1 MTMKA
6 LIINVL
12 KKAKLY
18 NPVQRFALNII
29 QNRISYQSNADKFY
43 GQFIQD
49 GDLCF
54 DIGSNVGARAKIFR
68 RLGAK
73 VICLEPQEECLKI
86 LHLAFKNDNNVQIVG
101 SAVGAKIGTAQLT
114 MSIHNDLIASLSD
127 KYVKESRFSKDF
139 DDSKTQEVELTTL
152 DELIAKFGKPKFC
165 KIDVEGFEL
174 EVLKGLTQP
183 LEYVSLEFAKE
194 FLDDTEKCLMHLSN
208 LGAKRFTYSEGDSL
222 APFSSDWYLS
232 VETLMQ
238 KMRTHQNKDFWG
250 DVYISFE

>member
-1 MTMKA
+1 MKT

-12 KKAKLY
+12 KKVKLY

-29 QNRISYQSNADKFY
+29 QNRTSYQSNADEFY

-54 DIGSNVGARAKIFR
+54 DIGANVGARTKIFR
-68 RLGAK
+68 RLGEK
-73 VICLEPQEECLKI
+73 VVCLEPQEECLKI
-86 LHLAFKNDNNVQIVG
+86 LHSTFKNDIDVQIVDC
-101 SAVGAKIGTAQLT
+101 AVGATVGTAQLT

-127 KYVKESRFSKDF
+127 KYVKESRFSEDF
-139 DDSKTQEVELTTL
+139 DDSKTQEVNVTTL
-152 DELIAKFGKPKFC
+152 DELIAKYGKPKFC

-174 EVLKGLTQP
+174 EVLKGLSQP
-183 LEYVSLEFAKE
+183 LHYVSLEFAKE
-194 FLDDTEKCLMHLSN
+194 FLDDTEKCLTILSN

-222 APFSSDWYLS
+222 ALFSANWHSS
-232 VETLMQ
+232 SKTLMQ
-238 KMRTHQNKDFWG
+238 EMRTHQNSDFWG

>member
-1 MTMKA
+1 MKT
-6 LIINVL
+6 LIINTL
-12 KKAKLY
+12 KKVKMY

-29 QNRISYQSNADKFY
+29 QNRASYHSNADKFY
-43 GQFIQD
+43 GQFIQN

-54 DIGSNVGARAKIFR
+54 DIGANVGARAKIFR

-73 VICLEPQEECLKI
+73 VVCLEPQEECLKI
-86 LHLAFKNDNNVQIVG
+86 LNSTFENDKNVQIVG
-101 SAVGAKIGTAQLT
+101 SAVGANVGIAQLT

-127 KYVKESRFSKDF
+127 KYVKESRFSEDF
-139 DDSKTQEVELTTL
+139 DDSKTQDVNVTTL
-152 DELIAKFGKPKFC
+152 DELIARFGKPKFC

-174 EVLKGLTQP
+174 EVLKGLSQP
-183 LEYVSLEFAKE
+183 LHYVSLEFAKE
-194 FLDDTEKCLMHLSN
+194 FLDDTEKCLTILSN

-222 APFSSDWYLS
+222 ALFSTDWYSS

-238 KMRTHQNKDFWG
+238 KMRTHQNNDFWG